1 MKLIKEKKSRYQQSG
16 EDKNASRKG
25 FSNQNISKDVQG
37 QEIDISP
44 TTIRVEFV
52 GFEHS
57 CNTKS
62 LC

>member
-37 QEIDISP
+37 
-44 TTIRVEFV
+44 
-52 GFEHS
+52 
-57 CNTKS
+57 
-62 LC
+62 